1 MLSAETVSGVFFAK
15 TKSTGGFYLMDSSI
29 AKSCRDYNQ
38 KSKWRAATNLA
49 RGAKLKIG
57 ASACND
63 IISEVSADLVM
74 LSGYEKA
81 NGELTNLKDNKGRQY
96 TCVKSLLTANT
107 RLDLGYDIR
116 TATRHRKMLYKAFHS
131 YLKTIKE
138 NKWNV
143 SFLTLTY
150 PNLLGVGFELNDKFQ
165 SCAWTYFL
173 DMPIFKKFLDAGYI
187 KIENTTGNKRER
199 RKTGRAFD
207 LFIDGLNHHAHCV
220 VVNKLPF
227 ASGSTFEL
235 ENQLKAM
242 NKDKRFSASKKL
254 IRQTLKFISAWT
266 KCLKK
271 AHLEIFGTELKIK
284 SKSGR
289 VQFDCKNVSLDEIKS
304 YDINESKNGIFWE
317 LAKASSYT
325 AKGRGFEDLSPELL
339 CEAENF
345 YRNKHI
351 ISPFGAFH
359 KSSGKSR
366 TKTKAIAES
375 VPADLDKATTY
386 RNEKTAQLSLK
397 PLFLDTLRG
406 EKEKLKDYG
415 IRLCSLGNRKHWD
428 NYLASQKDFLVAQE
442 REKLLSRFPDAIFT
456 DNTGEKFYG
465 WRAEQGRIREQ
476 KRLLPEY
483 NAATDSYRKFESYQL
498 TYDAD
503 EYEQAE
509 NKFYDNLELEK
520 LDKFNDLLRGLP
532 AFA

>member
-1 MLSAETVSGVFFAK
+1 
-15 TKSTGGFYLMDSSI
+15 MDSI
-29 AKSCRDYNQ
+29 VAKSCRDYNQ
-38 KSKWRAATNLA
+38 KSKWRAAMNTA

-57 ASACND
+57 ALACGD
-63 IISEVSADLVM
+63 IISEVSADLLI

-96 TCVKSLLTANT
+96 SCVKPLLTANT
-107 RLDLGYDIR
+107 RLDVGYDIR
-116 TATRHRKMLYKAFHS
+116 TATRHRKMLYNAFHS

-138 NKWNV
+138 NAWNV

-150 PNLLGVGFELNDKFQ
+150 PNLLGVGFELNDKYQ
-165 SCAWTYFL
+165 TRAWTLFL

-187 KIENTTGNKRER
+187 KIETTTGNKRER

-207 LFIDGLNHHAHCV
+207 LFLDGLNHHAHCV

-227 ASGSTFEL
+227 ATGSTFEL
-235 ENQLKAM
+235 ESQLKAM
-242 NKDKRFSASKKL
+242 NKDKRFTTSKKL
-254 IRQTLKFISAWT
+254 IKDTLKFISAWT

-271 AHLEIFGTELKIK
+271 AHLEIFGTELKVK

-289 VQFDCKNVSLDEIKS
+289 VQFSFKNVALDEIKS

-317 LAKASSYT
+317 IAKTASYT

-345 YRNKHI
+345 YRNKHLV
-351 ISPFGAFH
+351 SPFGSFH

-366 TKTKAIAES
+366 AKTKAIADA

-386 RNEKTAQLSLK
+386 RNEQTTQLSLK
-397 PLFLDTLRG
+397 PLFIDTLRG
-406 EKEKLKDYG
+406 EKERLKDYG
-415 IRLCSLGNRKHWD
+415 IRLCSLGQRAHWE
-428 NYLASQKDFLVAQE
+428 NYLSSHKDLLVARE
-442 REKLLSRFPDAIFT
+442 RQKLLDRFPDGIYT
-456 DNTGEKFYG
+456 DNTGQKFYG
-465 WRAEQGRIREQ
+465 WRAEQHRIREQ

-483 NAATDSYRKFESYQL
+483 NPATDSYRKFESYQL

-503 EYEQAE
+503 EYRRAD
-509 NKFYDNLELEK
+509 NKYYDDLELK
-520 LDKFNDLLRGLP
+520 KFDDYQKRLAGADLLSEP
-532 AFA
+532 QTI

>member
-1 MLSAETVSGVFFAK
+1 
-15 TKSTGGFYLMDSSI
+15 MDSI
-29 AKSCRDYNQ
+29 VAKSCRDYNQ
-38 KSKWRAATNLA
+38 KSKARAAMNMA
-49 RGAKLKIG
+49 RGEKLKIG
-57 ASACND
+57 AALCDD
-63 IISEVSADLVM
+63 IISEVSADLVI

-81 NGELTNLKDNKGRQY
+81 NGELTNLRDNKGRQY
-96 TCVKSLLTANT
+96 SCVKSLLTANT
-107 RLDLGYDIR
+107 RLDVGYDIR
-116 TATRHRKMLYKAFHS
+116 TATRHRKTVYNAFHS

-138 NKWNV
+138 NDWNV
-143 SFLTLTY
+143 SFLTMTY
-150 PNLLGVGFELNDKFQ
+150 PNLLGVSFEPNDELQ
-165 SCAWTYFL
+165 TCAWTYFL

-187 KIENTTGNKRER
+187 KIETTTGNKRER

-207 LFIDGLNHHAHCV
+207 LFLDGLNHHAHCV

-227 ASGSTFEL
+227 AEGSTFEL

-266 KCLKK
+266 TCLKK
-271 AHLEIFGTELKIK
+271 AHIEIFGTELKIK

-289 VQFDCKNVSLDEIKS
+289 VQFSFKNVPLDEIKS

-317 LAKASSYT
+317 IAKTASYT

-366 TKTKAIAES
+366 AKTKAIADA
-375 VPADLDKATTY
+375 VPANLDKATTY
-386 RNEKTAQLSLK
+386 RNEQTAQLSLK
-397 PLFLDTLRG
+397 PLFIDTLRG
-406 EKEKLKDYG
+406 EKERLKDYG
-415 IRLCSLGNRKHWD
+415 IRLCSLGQREHWE
-428 NYLASQKDFLVAQE
+428 NYLSSQKDFLVARE
-442 REKLLSRFPDAIFT
+442 RQKLLDRFPDGIYT

-465 WRAEQGRIREQ
+465 WRAEQRRIREQ

-483 NAATDSYRKFESYQL
+483 NPATDSYRKFESYQL
-498 TYDAD
+498 AYDAD
-503 EYEQAE
+503 GYGQAE
-509 NKFYDNLELEK
+509 NEHFDNLELEK
-520 LDKFNDLLRGLP
+520 LDRFNAWLLARGFP

>member
-1 MLSAETVSGVFFAK
+1 MN
-15 TKSTGGFYLMDSSI
+15 SI
-29 AKSCRDYNQ
+29 VAKSCRDYNQ
-38 KSKWRAATNLA
+38 KSKARAAMNMA
-49 RGAKLKIG
+49 RGEKLKIG
-57 ASACND
+57 AALCGD
-63 IISEVSADLVM
+63 IVSGVYADLLI
-74 LSGYEKA
+74 LSGDKRA
-81 NGELTNLKDNKGRQY
+81 NGELTNLKDKRGREY
-96 TCVKSLLTANT
+96 SCVKPLLTANT
-107 RLDLGYDIR
+107 RLDVGYDIR
-116 TATRHRKMLYKAFHS
+116 TATRHRKLLYSAFHS
-131 YLKTIKE
+131 YLKTIKK
-138 NKWNV
+138 NAWNV

-150 PNLLGVGFELNDKFQ
+150 PNLLGVGFTYNDKFQ
-165 SCAWTYFL
+165 TCAWTYFL

-187 KIENTTGNKRER
+187 KIETTTGNKRER

-207 LFIDGLNHHAHCV
+207 LNLDGLNHHAHCV

-227 ASGSTFEL
+227 ATGSTFEL

-271 AHLEIFGTELKIK
+271 AHLEIFGTELKVN

-289 VQFDCKNVSLDEIKS
+289 VQLDCKNVSLDEIKS
-304 YDINESKNGIFWE
+304 YNIDESKNGIFWE

-325 AKGRGFEDLSPELL
+325 AKVRGFEDLSPELL

-366 TKTKAIAES
+366 AKTKAIAES
-375 VPADLDKATTY
+375 VPTVLDKATTY
-386 RNEKTAQLSLK
+386 RSEQTAQLSLK
-397 PLFLDTLRG
+397 SLFIDTLRG

-415 IRLCSLGNRKHWD
+415 VRLCSLGQRPHWE
-428 NYLASQKDFLVAQE
+428 NYLSSQKDFLVAHE
-442 REKLLSRFPDAIFT
+442 REKLLSRFPDGIYT

-465 WRAEQGRIREQ
+465 WRAKQHRIRQE

-483 NAATDSYRKFESYQL
+483 NPATDSYRKFESYQL
-498 TYDAD
+498 GYDAD
-503 EYEQAE
+503 EYGQAE
-509 NKFYDNLELEK
+509 NEHFDNLELEK
-520 LDKFNDLLRGLP
+520 LNKFNAWLLSKGFP

>member
-1 MLSAETVSGVFFAK
+1 MNT
-15 TKSTGGFYLMDSSI
+15 
-29 AKSCRDYNQ
+29 
-38 KSKWRAATNLA
+38 A

-57 ASACND
+57 ALACGD
-63 IISEVSADLVM
+63 IISEVTADLLM

-96 TCVKSLLTANT
+96 SCVKPLLTANT
-107 RLDLGYDIR
+107 RLDIGYDIR
-116 TATRHRKMLYKAFHS
+116 TATRHRKMLYNAFHS

-138 NKWNV
+138 NAWNV

-150 PNLLGVGFELNDKFQ
+150 PNLLGVGFELNDKYQ
-165 SCAWTYFL
+165 TCAWTYFL

-187 KIENTTGNKRER
+187 KIETTTGNRRER

-207 LFIDGLNHHAHCV
+207 IFLDGLNHHAHCV

-227 ASGSTFEL
+227 ATGSTFEL

-266 KCLKK
+266 SCLKK
-271 AHLEIFGTELKIK
+271 AHIEIFGTELKVK

-289 VQFDCKNVSLDEIKS
+289 VQLDCKNVSLDEIKS
-304 YDINESKNGIFWE
+304 YNIDESKNGIFWE

-345 YRNKHI
+345 YRNKHL

-359 KSSGKSR
+359 KSSGRSR
-366 TKTKAIAES
+366 AKTKAIADA

-386 RNEKTAQLSLK
+386 RSEQTTQLSLK
-397 PLFLDTLRG
+397 PLFIDTLRG
-406 EKEKLKDYG
+406 EKEKLKNYG
-415 IRLCSLGNRKHWD
+415 IRLCSLGQRAHWE
-428 NYLASQKDFLVAQE
+428 NYLSDQKDFLVAHE
-442 REKLLSRFPDAIFT
+442 REKLLSRFPDGIYT
-456 DNTGEKFYG
+456 DNTGQKFYG
-465 WRAEQGRIREQ
+465 WRAEQSRIRKQ
-476 KRLLPEY
+476 NRLLPEY
-483 NAATDSYRKFESYQL
+483 NPATDSYRKLESYQL
-498 TYDAD
+498 TYDAQRD
-503 EYEQAE
+503 VQAE
-509 NKFYDNLELEK
+509 EEHFDNLELEK
-520 LDKFNDLLRGLP
+520 LDRFNDWLLSKGLP

>member
-1 MLSAETVSGVFFAK
+1 
-15 TKSTGGFYLMDSSI
+15 MDSI
-29 AKSCRDYNQ
+29 VAKSCRDYNQ
-38 KSKWRAATNLA
+38 KSKARAAMNMA
-49 RGAKLKIG
+49 RGEKLKIG
-57 ASACND
+57 ALACGD
-63 IISEVSADLVM
+63 IISEVSADLLI

-96 TCVKSLLTANT
+96 SCPKALLTANT
-107 RLDLGYDIR
+107 RLDAGYDIR
-116 TATRHRKMLYKAFHS
+116 TATRHRKLLYSAFHS
-131 YLKTIKE
+131 YLKTIKK
-138 NKWNV
+138 NAWNV

-150 PNLLGVGFELNDKFQ
+150 PNLLGVGFLDNDKYQ
-165 SCAWTYFL
+165 TCAWTYFL

-187 KIENTTGNKRER
+187 KIETTTGNKRER

-207 LFIDGLNHHAHCV
+207 LFLDGLNHHAHCV

-227 ASGSTFEL
+227 AEGSTFEL

-254 IRQTLKFISAWT
+254 IKDTLKFITAWT
-266 KCLKK
+266 NCLKK
-271 AHLEIFGTELKIK
+271 AHIEIFGTELKVK

-325 AKGRGFEDLSPELL
+325 AKVRGFEELSPELL

-351 ISPFGAFH
+351 ISPFGSFH

-366 TKTKAIAES
+366 AKVSKVAES
-375 VPADLDKATTY
+375 VQADLDKATTY
-386 RNEKTAQLSLK
+386 RSEQTAQLSLK
-397 PLFLDTLRG
+397 SLFIDTLRG

-415 IRLCSLGNRKHWD
+415 IRLCSLGQREHWE
-428 NYLASQKDFLVAQE
+428 NYLSSQKDFLVAEQ
-442 REKLLSRFPDAIFT
+442 REKLLSRFPDGIYT
-456 DNTGEKFYG
+456 DNTGQKFYG
-465 WRAEQGRIREQ
+465 WRAEQRRIREQ

-483 NAATDSYRKFESYQL
+483 NPATDSYRKFESYQL

-503 EYEQAE
+503 EYRRAE
-509 NKFYDNLELEK
+509 NKFFDDLELK
-520 LDKFNDLLRGLP
+520 KFDDYQKRLADADLLSVP
-532 AFA
+532 QTT

>member
-1 MLSAETVSGVFFAK
+1 
-15 TKSTGGFYLMDSSI
+15 MDSI
-29 AKSCRDYNQ
+29 VAKSCRDYNQ
-38 KSKWRAATNLA
+38 KSKARAAMNKA
-49 RGAKLKIG
+49 RGEKLKIG
-57 ASACND
+57 SASCGD
-63 IISEVSADLVM
+63 IVSGVYADLLI

-96 TCVKSLLTANT
+96 SCVKPLLTANT
-107 RLDLGYDIR
+107 RLDVGYDIR
-116 TATRHRKMLYKAFHS
+116 TATRHRKILYNAFHS

-138 NKWNV
+138 NDWNV

-165 SCAWTYFL
+165 TCAWTYFL

-187 KIENTTGNKRER
+187 KIETTTGNKSER
-199 RKTGRAFD
+199 RKTKRAFD
-207 LFIDGLNHHAHCV
+207 LNFDGLNHHAHCV

-227 ASGSTFEL
+227 ATGSTFEL

-266 KCLKK
+266 NCLKK
-271 AHLEIFGTELKIK
+271 AHIEIFGTELKVK

-351 ISPFGAFH
+351 LSPFGSFH

-366 TKTKAIAES
+366 SKTKAIAES

-386 RNEKTAQLSLK
+386 RNEQTTQLSLK
-397 PLFLDTLRG
+397 PLFIDTLRG

-415 IRLCSLGNRKHWD
+415 IRLCSLGQRLHWE
-428 NYLASQKDFLVAQE
+428 NYLSSQKDFLVAQQ
-442 REKLLSRFPDAIFT
+442 REKLLSRFPDGIYT

-465 WRAEQGRIREQ
+465 WRAEQRRIREQ

-483 NAATDSYRKFESYQL
+483 NPATDIYRKFESYQL
-498 TYDAD
+498 SYDAD
-503 EYEQAE
+503 EFKRVE
-509 NKFYDNLELEK
+509 NKFYDDLELK
-520 LDKFNDLLRGLP
+520 KFDDYQKRLAGVDLLSVP
-532 AFA
+532 QTI